1 RARAWPAS
9 LRTRR
14 ALAQLPAT
22 TDRNAAV
29 LAIYMCKLLAQLN
42 FTLRT
47 KSEQYPEALKAIFLL
62 NNTVYLLQ
70 GLQRSGLLD
79 LLSLAEREVAT
90 NYRDMVNEHK
100 ACLPR
105 KVWNKLLAHIVLEEP
120 LPAKLRGS
128 RPAAASRIN
137 LRRSIASG
145 KKAARAQVCYSVPD
159 AELREELKRSN
170 KQALLPRYTAFYDSC
185 AHLPLLQEP

>member
-1 RARAWPAS
+1 M
-9 LRTRR
+9 
-14 ALAQLPAT
+14 QG
-22 TDRNAAV
+22 
-29 LAIYMCKLLAQLN
+29 KLLAQLN

-100 ACLPR
+100 AAYLAS
-105 KVWNKLLAHIVLEEP
+105 WNKLLAHIVLEEP
-120 LPAKLRGS
+120 LPAKLRDRDRQLLKDKFAVS
-128 RPAAASRIN
+128 FVNFTKSSYVAVCDE
-137 LRRSIASG
+137 L
-145 KKAARAQVCYSVPD
+145 KEAQV
-159 AELREELKRSN
+159 
-170 KQALLPRYTAFYDSC
+170 
-185 AHLPLLQEP
+185 